1 MKKKSSNSLTGVLSG
16 SIYFLVILIIVLI
29 VVTFIGQRVKVIGA
43 SMSPT
48 LEDADGIIV
57 DKISYRIGEPE
68 RFDIIVFP
76 YKYEPNT
83 TYIKRVIGLP
93 GETVYIDNEGKI
105 YINDTVLEEGYGNEV
120 IKNPGMAYKKIELGE
135 DEYFVMG
142 DNRNNSSDSRDPN
155 VGNIKRSE
163 IIGKAFLRI
172 YPFDKMGV
180 IKHR

>member
-1 MKKKSSNSLTGVLSG
+1 MKKKSSNSLKGVLSG